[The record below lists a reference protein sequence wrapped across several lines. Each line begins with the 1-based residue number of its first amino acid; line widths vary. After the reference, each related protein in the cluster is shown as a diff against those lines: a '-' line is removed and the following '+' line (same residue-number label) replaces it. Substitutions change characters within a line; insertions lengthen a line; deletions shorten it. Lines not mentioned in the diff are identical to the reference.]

1 MAQRQNFPT
10 EPVANSKAIVG
21 GAACKYRF
29 TVLTDG
35 LIRYEYADDSVFEDR
50 ASTFAINRNLP
61 VPKFRIVESS
71 ADLEIITDKF
81 HLRYD
86 KARFSARG
94 FSVQCRGNITSWH
107 STWRFGDQSNGLGGT
122 ARTLDE
128 ANGRIP
134 VGPGVI
140 SRQGLVSLD
149 DSDTMLF
156 TKDRWVSGRTPGERV
171 DGYIFAYGHDYRGAI
186 NAFYAV
192 SGRQPLLPRW
202 ALGNWW
208 SRYYKYTADEYLALM
223 DRFKEEKIPLSV
235 GVLDMD
241 WHLVDDERV
250 EKSGS
255 SGWTGWTWERKLFP
269 DPKKFLN
276 ELHERD
282 LKITLNLHP
291 ADGVYSYEEEY
302 GAMAEAMGKDK
313 EDGHPIAFDIVDKK
327 FNDAYFDILLRRR
340 EEEGVDFW
348 WVDWQQGQHSRIPGV
363 DPLWMLNHF
372 HFLDNLRD
380 GTRPLTFSRYAGPG
394 SHRYPVGFSG
404 DTVVS
409 WESLDFQPEFT
420 ATSSNI
426 GYAWWSHDIGG
437 HFMGYR
443 DDELAA
449 RWVQLG
455 VFSPILRLHSSNN
468 PWNSKEP
475 WKFTQE
481 SRSTMNEALRL
492 RNRLIPYI
500 YSMNVKSAKEGQ
512 PLIEPMY
519 YNYPDKDG
527 AYRVPNQF
535 LFGSELI
542 VMPMTTPRDRVTQ
555 RARARAWLPPG
566 RCVDVFSG
574 VVYDGDCEKWLY
586 RRLED
591 YAVLAHEGAI
601 IPLDAAEAPGNGGK
615 NPEMLEVKVI
625 VGADGAFEIY
635 EDNGHGNGVEDVN
648 WAVTPITLDQ
658 NRGVFSLGP
667 VSSEASFLPPK
678 RSWTI
683 TFPAFTAAQHIRVS
697 TKAEIKTTD
706 SGTTVQLDALPISS
720 KVTID
725 LGKNPQL
732 AVTDATKHIFRVVDD
747 AQMDFEPKKLIWSV
761 VTSDAPLGVKV
772 SQLTT
777 MDLDQRL
784 LGAILE
790 FLCADSRPVVKEEA
804 AAKVEV
810 AAKEEA
816 EVKESTGGYL
826 NLKLPMV

>member
-1 MAQRQNFPT
+1 MAQRQNFATKPM
-10 EPVANSKAIVG
+10 ASSKAIVG
-21 GAACKYRF
+21 GVDCKYRF
-29 TVLTDG
+29 TILADG
-35 LIRYEYADDSVFEDR
+35 LLRYEYADDSVFEDR
-50 ASTFAINRNLP
+50 ASTFAINRALP
-61 VPKFRIVESS
+61 VPDYRIVESG
-71 ADLEIITDKF
+71 ADLEILTDKF

-86 KARFSARG
+86 KTRFSARG

-107 STWRFGDQSNGLGGT
+107 SIWRYGDQSKGLGGT

-156 TKDRWVSGRTPGERV
+156 TEDGWVSGRRPGERI

-186 NAFYAV
+186 SAFYAV

-202 ALGNWW
+202 AFGNWW

-250 EKSGS
+250 KKSGS

-269 DPKKFLN
+269 DPKAFLD

-282 LKITLNLHP
+282 LKVTLNLHP

-372 HFLDNLRD
+372 HFLDNLRE

-394 SHRYPVGFSG
+394 SHRYPIGFSG

-475 WKFTQE
+475 WKFSQE
-481 SRSTMNEALRL
+481 SRSAMNEALRL
-492 RNRLIPYI
+492 RNRLIPYV

-519 YNYPDKDG
+519 YEHPDKDS
-527 AYRVPNQF
+527 AYGVPNQF
-535 LFGSELI
+535 FFGSQLI

-555 RARARAWLPPG
+555 RARSRAWLPPG
-566 RCVDVFSG
+566 RCVDIFSG

-586 RRLED
+586 RRLEE

-625 VGADGAFEIY
+625 VGADGAFKMY
-635 EDNGHGNGVEDVN
+635 EDNGHGNGVEDVD
-648 WAVTPITLDQ
+648 WAVTPITFDQ
-658 NRGVFSLGP
+658 SRGVLSLGP
-667 VSSEASFLPPK
+667 VSSEASFLPQT

-683 TFPAFTAAQHIRVS
+683 TFPALTAAEHIHISSKGEV
-697 TKAEIKTTD
+697 KTTD
-706 SGTTVQLDALPISS
+706 SGTTVTLDALPISS
-720 KVTID
+720 TVTIQ
-725 LGKNPQL
+725 LGEHPQL
-732 AVTDATKHIFRVVDD
+732 AVTDAPKHIFRVVDD
-747 AQMDFEPKKLIWSV
+747 AQMEFEPKKLIWSV

-772 SQLTT
+772 SQLAS

-784 LGAILE
+784 VGAIME
-790 FLCADSRPVVKEEA
+790 FLCADSRPAVRKGAVGKEDA
-804 AAKVEV
+804 GGKD
-810 AAKEEA
+810 EA
-816 EVKESTGGYL
+816 EVKESTGGYI
-826 NLKLPMV
+826 NLKLPMA